1 MTTKSQYLQKSHGF
15 KWWLIRVLISVFV
28 IMLVAFSYLL
38 FVGSS
43 AKSKLIEGN
52 PAPGRLVDVGGY
64 KMHINC
70 MGEGSPTVIMEA
82 GAGDFSVSWA
92 AVQPTLSQTTRVCSY
107 DRAGFGWSE
116 PNAEQVR
123 TSQTMV
129 QELETLLANANIDD
143 RLVLVGH
150 SFGGLNVRLFAD
162 RHLDRVAGVVL
173 VDALHEDVSPEMQRI
188 NSEAQVT
195 LVEELRVVSILQ
207 SIGLL
212 ALSPEEIP
220 EQGLPPEAMA
230 QYRAILATGSQLD
243 TMIAELSAIENSLT
257 YARSLDLKHLDN
269 IPVAVLTTT
278 HRNQPSLSEEQNKQ
292 MAKDWNKMQI
302 AQSKLSS
309 ESYFVSTSKS
319 GHYIQLEQPEL
330 VIRTIN
336 KLVTRARYKG

>member
-1 MTTKSQYLQKSHGF
+1 MNAKSEYLRSPRGF
-15 KWWLIRVLISVFV
+15 RWWLIRVVMV
-28 IMLVAFSYLL
+28 TVAIIVAAVAYLL
-38 FVGSS
+38 VVGAS
-43 AKSKLIEGN
+43 AKSELIESN

-70 MGEGSPTVIMEA
+70 MGEGSPTVLMEA
-82 GAGDFSVSWA
+82 GAGDFSVTWS
-92 AVQPTLSQTTRVCSY
+92 AVQPKLSQTTRVCSY
-107 DRAGFGWSE
+107 DRSGFGWSE
-116 PNAEQVR
+116 PNAEQAR

-129 QELETLLANANIDD
+129 QELETLLANTNIEDE
-143 RLVLVGH
+143 LVLVGH

-162 RHLDRVAGVVL
+162 RHLDKVVGVVL

-188 NSEAQVT
+188 NSEAQLA

-220 EQGLPPEAMA
+220 EQGLPLEAMA
-230 QYRAILATGSQLD
+230 QYRAILATGSQVD
-243 TMIAELSAIENSLT
+243 TMIAELSAIEDSLT

-269 IPVAVLTTT
+269 IPVAVLTAT
-278 HRNQPSLSEEQNKQ
+278 HRNQPSLSEDQNKQ
-292 MAKDWNKMQI
+292 MAKAWNKMQI

>member
-1 MTTKSQYLQKSHGF
+1 MVVKSQYASSPRGF
-15 KWWLIRVLISVFV
+15 KWWLVRVTTV
-28 IMLVAFSYLL
+28 ILVVVIAAFAYLFL
-38 FVGSS
+38 AGAS
-43 AKSKLIEGN
+43 AKSELIGKN

-70 MGEGSPTVIMEA
+70 IGEGSPTVIMEA

-116 PNAEQVR
+116 PNVEQAR

-129 QELETLLANANIDD
+129 QELETLLTNANIDD
-143 RLVLVGH
+143 QLVLVGH

-173 VDALHEDVSPEMQRI
+173 VDALHEDVSSEMQRI
-188 NSEAQVT
+188 NRDAQVA
-195 LVEELRVVSILQ
+195 LVEELRVASLLQ

-220 EQGLPPEAMA
+220 DQGLPSEAMA

-243 TMIAELSAIENSLT
+243 TMIAELSSIENSLI
-257 YARSLDLKHLDN
+257 YARSLNLKHLDN
-269 IPVAVLTTT
+269 IPVAVLTAT

-302 AQSKLSS
+302 ALSKLSS